1 MLSPVEDVINVING
15 VAWIVAAV
23 GIALSVVFIVW
34 SGYLFIS
41 SQGDPQGIARAR
53 MSLIGVVV
61 GIVIIGGAFIFP
73 TTISRYVIEPAG
85 GIKIDPRVGADCDG
99 LLRTQL
105 VFQRNASTPER
116 MQYVV
121 NQIQAQNDE
130 CRPDL
135 WYPVIKVHGTGF
147 AHGCRDVDT
156 SSPPQPI
163 WHIGGVQVPETSL
176 RDGSQLA
183 TNSTRDSDNNIM
195 VYFIHPDDSSDENK
209 GLPSNGAVCWMYVVA
224 FSAWSEGYRPD

>member
-61 GIVIIGGAFIFP
+61 GIVIIGGAFIIP
-73 TTISRYVIEPAG
+73 TTISRYVVEPAG

-105 VFQRNASTPER
+105 VFQRNASTPVR
-116 MQYVV
+116 MQYIINKV
-121 NQIQAQNDE
+121 QAQNDE
-130 CRPDL
+130 CRHDL
-135 WYPVIKVHGTGF
+135 WNPAVKAGSGEPP
-147 AHGCRDVDT
+147 GCRDGWEV
-156 SSPPQPI
+156 
-163 WHIGGVQVPETSL
+163 GGVQVPETSL
-176 RDGSQLA
+176 RVGGGLVNDPVSH
-183 TNSTRDSDNNIM
+183 SFRDSDNNI
-195 VYFIHPDDSSDENK
+195 VIYFAHPDDTSEENR
-209 GLPSNGAVCWMYVVA
+209 GLPSNGAICWMYVSA
-224 FSAWSEGYRPD
+224 FSAWSEGYRPITP

>member
-1 MLSPVEDVINVING
+1 MEDVINVING

-61 GIVIIGGAFIFP
+61 GIVIIGGAFIIP

-105 VFQRNASTPER
+105 VFQRNASTPVR
-116 MQYVV
+116 MQYIINKV
-121 NQIQAQNDE
+121 QAQNDE
-130 CRPDL
+130 CSSDL
-135 WYPVIKVHGTGF
+135 WAPVMKTG
-147 AHGCRDVDT
+147 AGEPSGCRDGWEV
-156 SSPPQPI
+156 
-163 WHIGGVQVPETSL
+163 GGVQIPETSL
-176 RDGSQLA
+176 RVGGGLVHDPTQHSF
-183 TNSTRDSDNNIM
+183 RDSDNNII
-195 VYFIHPDDSSDENK
+195 VYFVHPNDTGEAHR
-209 GLPSNGAVCWMYVVA
+209 GLPSNGAVCWMYVSA
-224 FSAWSEGYRPD
+224 FSAWAEGYRPAAP